1 MHEYD
6 TVLKALPQSPENFI
20 VERITGARI
29 DHWLNPE
36 FPEVQQTRA
45 DLLGETAD
53 RRLIGVE
60 LQSRND
66 MDMPL
71 RMAEYALRI
80 YRLNKRFPEQYVLYV
95 GNDPLRMPAE
105 LKGPKFSCKF
115 DIVDI
120 RQLDEEVLLAS
131 PFDADN
137 ILAILTR
144 HKDRIET
151 IRRILTRIA
160 TLEGGTRH
168 TAFKKLMILAG
179 LRKLADT
186 VRTEVR
192 HMPIL
197 DDIMDHDVLGP
208 TFREGQQLGRQEGEL
223 SILRRM
229 IGKRF
234 GNLPS
239 WAEDRLANS
248 SIAELEDL
256 STRLFDAKN
265 IDELFPS

>member
-1 MHEYD
+1 
-6 TVLKALPQSPENFI
+6 
-20 VERITGARI
+20 
-29 DHWLNPE
+29 
-36 FPEVQQTRA
+36 
-45 DLLGETAD
+45 
-53 RRLIGVE
+53 
-60 LQSRND
+60 

-256 STRLFDAKN
+256 FYAPVRCQKHRRVVPQLSTDRKARNLKSRAFLQKTNRLLQRQFAVLIFLLGIRDNRRSRHLIAF
-265 IDELFPS
+265 LHAH